1 MVTRLLHRF
10 SVWLYH
16 RFTDHDPMRL
26 GYPGS
31 SGAIV
36 GELRSALNQSLPGSI
51 SYEGRLNEVPGGEIG
66 KVVVT
71 VEVRRA

>member
-1 MVTRLLHRF
+1 MIWRLLHRF

-16 RFTDHDPMRL
+16 RFTDSDPGAI

-31 SGAIV
+31 SGATV
-36 GELRSALNQSLPGSI
+36 GALRSALNQSLPGAI
-51 SYEGRLNEVPGGEIG
+51 RYEVRLNEVPGGARG

-71 VEVRRA
+71 LEVPR

>member
-1 MVTRLLHRF
+1 MITRLLHRF

-16 RFTDHDPMRL
+16 RFTDHNPGGL

-31 SGAIV
+31 RGAVV
-36 GELRSALNQSLPGSI
+36 GALRQCLDESLPVGVAFEVRENS
-51 SYEGRLNEVPGGEIG
+51 VPGSTRL

-71 VEVRRA
+71 LEVSR